1 MVLIYIFCPP
11 PLLLL
16 RLFTDLVSKWCVME
30 ITEARERDIPV
41 ICVVDTDKQPVRQVV
56 DGYMEQVRQTTSLHL
71 ARAAVTLSFAQGFG
85 WIFDEQVISYS
96 TQSREHSYT

>member
-1 MVLIYIFCPP
+1 MRFELYEWLLVLIPFDS
-11 PLLLL
+11 PL
-16 RLFTDLVSKWCVME
+16 TSSKWCVME